1 MSFLPLLSLPMV
13 KSRLSIGTLA
23 VAIAIVIAGC
33 GSGGGSGSTAANF
46 AAPGS
51 VVYVEADLSP
61 SASVKSDVDSLAQ
74 KIGGID
80 DLGEFIVS
88 KLESSASNG
97 GGTLDFASEVEPWL
111 GGNAGVTFERLEDG
125 ELSEPLIAI
134 VTTDAAATQ
143 KFVDKQS
150 GQSSKSFRDASYE
163 GIEFKVGGSEDNAIG
178 VVDEFLVI
186 ADGEKQFKAAVDA
199 EKGDSLADE
208 DRFQETISAASN
220 GSIADAYVDVG
231 GLLDQGE
238 GEIDPQASE
247 LLDSTGIDSSEAT
260 AVASIL
266 PGAEQIEIDLSSDL
280 EGQKPPAG
288 DASKL
293 LGSLP
298 ASSFAALAGTN
309 FGEQLQEAIDRLD
322 ATGVPP
328 QVKPHQLKSTLSA
341 AGIDLDRIAASI
353 EDAAVFAE
361 GANRD
366 QLGGALVL
374 TTSSDEATKSI
385 ASLGTLLRSARVPGI
400 TAISGKASG
409 FSIRSAELGPK
420 PVVVVTQGDRIA
432 IGYGLAQALR
442 GVAASSGATLEG
454 TAAYKA
460 ATSSLGGE
468 PISAF
473 VDGPAA
479 LRLAE
484 ALVPRSKTDFWEAQP
499 YLKKI
504 GYIAISTGSEDER
517 ATARVIA
524 GIGK

>member
-1 MSFLPLLSLPMV
+1 MSILSLLSLPMV
-13 KSRLSIGTLA
+13 KSRLSIGVLA
-23 VAIAIVIAGC
+23 VVIAIAIAGC
-33 GSGGGSGSTAANF
+33 SSGGGSGSTAANF

-51 VVYVEADLSP
+51 VVYVEADLTP
-61 SASVKSDVDSLAQ
+61 SASTKSDIDALAQ
-74 KIGGID
+74 TIAGIGN
-80 DLGEFIVS
+80 LGKYIVYQFETS
-88 KLESSASNG
+88 DGNG
-97 GGTLDFASEVEPWL
+97 ETFNFATEVEPWL
-111 GGNAGVTFERLEDG
+111 GDNAGVTFSRLEHG
-125 ELSEPLIAI
+125 ELSEPLIA
-134 VTTDAAATQ
+134 VATTNAAATQ
-143 KFVDKQS
+143 TFIDKQS
-150 GQSSKSFRDASYE
+150 GQGDESFRDASYE
-163 GIEFKVGGSEDNAIG
+163 GIDFKVGGSDDNAVG
-178 VVDEFLVI
+178 VIDQFLVI
-186 ADGEKQFKAAVDA
+186 ADDEKQFKAAVDA

-238 GEIDPQASE
+238 GEVDPQAQE
-247 LLDSTGIDSSEAT
+247 LLNSSGIDSSEAT
-260 AVASIL
+260 AVASVL

-280 EGQKPPAG
+280 EGQTPPAG

-322 ATGVPP
+322 ATGLPP
-328 QVKPHQLKSTLSA
+328 QVKPHQLKNTLSA
-341 AGIDLDRIAASI
+341 AGIDLDKIAASI
-353 EDAAVFAE
+353 KDAAVFAE

-385 ASLGTLLRSARVPGI
+385 ASLGTLLRSARVPGV
-400 TAISGKASG
+400 TAVSGKASG
-409 FSIRSAELGPK
+409 FSIRSPKLGPK
-420 PVVVVTQGDRIA
+420 PIVVVTQGETIA
-432 IGYGLAQALR
+432 IGYGLAQTLK
-442 GVAASSGATLEG
+442 GVAAGSGATLAG

-460 ATSSLGGE
+460 AASSLGGT

-473 VDGPAA
+473 VNGSAA

-484 ALVPRSKTDFWEAQP
+484 ALVPRSKTDFWTAQP
-499 YLKKI
+499 YLTKVR
-504 GYIAISTGSEDER
+504 YIAVGTGSEDER

-524 GIGK
+524 GLGGE